1 MANKQ
6 DDLQKLVSV
15 VDEDVKDMI
24 SSLPAMVELDDIE
37 EEEPERV
44 VYTPIVDA
52 TPKVPMTT
60 VERAI
65 CDLFSTGKSTKAIAD
80 EVGVSVGTVRT
91 ILGKPHIKDFV
102 NELVNAQYTVQ
113 LEGRLRIINKI
124 VDDKLEELELNH
136 GGNLAHATKKDLVDL
151 LVIEDNMLKE
161 RQKKELGTN
170 DNVYLNIIQQI
181 TKD

>member
-1 MANKQ
+1 MAPEFDNLE
-6 DDLQKLVSV
+6 DLVTT
-15 VDEDVKDMI
+15 VDEDVKAMLK
-24 SSLPAMVELDDIE
+24 SLPSVVDLDDID

-44 VYTPIVDA
+44 IYTPIVDA

-80 EVGVSVGTVRT
+80 ELSVGVGTVRT
-91 ILGKPHIKDFV
+91 ILGKPHIKEFV

-113 LEGRLRIINKI
+113 LEGRLRLINKI

-151 LVIEDNMLKE
+151 LIIEDNMLKE